1 MENIITLKGIC
12 KTYGKGDGLVTAL
25 RPIDLNIKKGEMLAI
40 MGKSGSGKS
49 TLLNLLGGLDAPDSG
64 DYIYN
69 DKAMATKNQNRMA
82 KFRRKDVGFVVQHFA
97 LIDEYSVQQNIALPL
112 RYGKLRGLS
121 TKKRVKEIAERL
133 EISEKLKKYPSQLS
147 GGQAQRVAIARA
159 IAHKPAILLA
169 DEPTGALD
177 EETGKSIMKLFGEI
191 NKEGT
196 TVIVVTHDANVASYC
211 QRTIRLHDGCIIGE
225 EQNPPKEISPEVKE
239 PEAQELTAEA
249 VTE

>member
-1 MENIITLKGIC
+1 MENIISLRGIC

-25 RPIDLNIKKGEMLAI
+25 NPIDLDIQKGEMVAI

-49 TLLNLLGGLDAPDSG
+49 TLLNLLAGLDVPDSG
-64 DYIYN
+64 TYVYDGKEIN
-69 DKAMATKNQNRMA
+69 TKNQNRMA
-82 KFRRKDVGFVVQHFA
+82 KFRRSDVGFVVQHFA

-112 RYGKLRGLS
+112 RYGKLKGVS

-133 EISEKLKKYPSQLS
+133 EIADKLRKYPSQLS

-159 IAHKPAILLA
+159 IAHRPSLLLA

-177 EETGKSIMKLFGEI
+177 EETGKSIMNLFKEI

-196 TVIVVTHDANVASYC
+196 TVIVVTHDANVASFC
-211 QRTIRLHDGCIIGE
+211 QRTIRLHDGNIISE
-225 EQNPPKEISPEVKE
+225 
-239 PEAQELTAEA
+239 
-249 VTE
+249 

>member
-1 MENIITLKGIC
+1 MENLISLRGIC

-25 RPIDLNIKKGEMLAI
+25 RPIDLDIKKGEMLAI

-49 TLLNLLGGLDAPDSG
+49 TLLNLLAGLDTPDSG
-64 DYIYN
+64 EYIYN
-69 DKAMATKNQNRMA
+69 GEKINTKNQNKMA
-82 KFRRKDVGFVVQHFA
+82 KFRRNDVGFVVQHFA

-112 RYGKLRGLS
+112 RYGKLKGVS

-133 EISEKLKKYPSQLS
+133 EIGEKLRKYPSQLS

-159 IAHKPAILLA
+159 IAHKPSLLLA

-177 EETGKSIMKLFGEI
+177 EETGKSIMNLFKEI

-196 TVIVVTHDANVASYC
+196 TVIVVTHDANVASFC
-211 QRTIRLHDGCIIGE
+211 QRTIRLHDGNIIAE
-225 EQNPPKEISPEVKE
+225 E
-239 PEAQELTAEA
+239 
-249 VTE
+249 

>member
-1 MENIITLKGIC
+1 MENLISLKGIC

-25 RPIDLNIKKGEMLAI
+25 NPIDLDIQKGEMVAI

-49 TLLNLLGGLDAPDSG
+49 TLLNLLAGLDVPDSG
-64 DYIYN
+64 TYVYDGKEIN
-69 DKAMATKNQNRMA
+69 TKNQNRMA
-82 KFRRKDVGFVVQHFA
+82 KFRRSDVGFVVQHFA

-112 RYGKLRGLS
+112 RYGKLKGVS

-133 EISEKLKKYPSQLS
+133 EIADKLRKYPSQLS

-159 IAHKPAILLA
+159 IAHKPSLLLA

-177 EETGKSIMKLFGEI
+177 EETGKSIMNLFKEI

-196 TVIVVTHDANVASYC
+196 TVIVVTHDANVASFC
-211 QRTIRLHDGCIIGE
+211 QRTIRLHDGNIIPE
-225 EQNPPKEISPEVKE
+225 ERQY
-239 PEAQELTAEA
+239 
-249 VTE
+249 

>member
-1 MENIITLKGIC
+1 MENIISLRGIC

-25 RPIDLNIKKGEMLAI
+25 NPIDLDIQKGEMVAI

-49 TLLNLLGGLDAPDSG
+49 TLLNLLAGLDVPDSG
-64 DYIYN
+64 EYIYN
-69 DKAMATKNQNRMA
+69 GKEINTKNQNRMA
-82 KFRRKDVGFVVQHFA
+82 KFRRNDVGFVVQHFA

-112 RYGKLRGLS
+112 RYGKLKGVS

-133 EISEKLKKYPSQLS
+133 EISEKLRKYPSQLS

-159 IAHKPAILLA
+159 IAHKPSLLLA

-177 EETGKSIMKLFGEI
+177 EETGKSIMNLFKDI

-196 TVIVVTHDANVASYC
+196 TVIVVTHDANVASFC
-211 QRTIRLHDGCIIGE
+211 QRTIRLHDGEIVGE
-225 EQNPPKEISPEVKE
+225 EQN
-239 PEAQELTAEA
+239 Q
-249 VTE
+249 

>member
-1 MENIITLKGIC
+1 MENIISLKGIC

-25 RPIDLNIKKGEMLAI
+25 NPINLDIQKGEMVAI

-49 TLLNLLGGLDAPDSG
+49 TLLNLLAGLDVPDSG
-64 DYIYN
+64 EYIYN
-69 DKAMATKNQNRMA
+69 GKEINTKNQNKMA
-82 KFRRKDVGFVVQHFA
+82 KFRRNDVGFVVQHFA

-112 RYGKLRGLS
+112 RYGKLKGVS

-159 IAHKPAILLA
+159 IVHKPSLLLA

-177 EETGKSIMKLFGEI
+177 EETGKSIMNLFKEI

-196 TVIVVTHDANVASYC
+196 TVIVVTHDANVASFC
-211 QRTIRLHDGCIIGE
+211 QRTIRLHDGNIIA
-225 EQNPPKEISPEVKE
+225 KE
-239 PEAQELTAEA
+239 
-249 VTE
+249 

>member
-1 MENIITLKGIC
+1 MKNIISLKGIC

-25 RPIDLNIKKGEMLAI
+25 NPINLDIQKGEMVAI

-49 TLLNLLGGLDAPDSG
+49 TLLNLLAGLDVPDSG
-64 DYIYN
+64 EYIYN
-69 DKAMATKNQNRMA
+69 GKEINTKNQNKMA
-82 KFRRKDVGFVVQHFA
+82 KFRRNDVGFVVQHFA

-112 RYGKLRGLS
+112 RYGKLKGVS

-159 IAHKPAILLA
+159 IAHKPSLLLA

-177 EETGKSIMKLFGEI
+177 EETGKSIMNLFKEI

-196 TVIVVTHDANVASYC
+196 TVIVVTHDANVASFC
-211 QRTIRLHDGCIIGE
+211 QRTIRLHDGEIVGE
-225 EQNPPKEISPEVKE
+225 EQN
-239 PEAQELTAEA
+239 Q
-249 VTE
+249 

>member
-1 MENIITLKGIC
+1 MENIISLKGIC

-25 RPIDLNIKKGEMLAI
+25 RPIDLDIKKGEMLAI

-49 TLLNLLGGLDAPDSG
+49 TLLNLLAGLDIPDSG
-64 DYIYN
+64 DYVYN
-69 DKAMATKNQNRMA
+69 GEHINTKNQNKMA
-82 KFRRKDVGFVVQHFA
+82 KFRRNDVGFVVQHFA
-97 LIDEYSVQQNIALPL
+97 LIDEYSVQQNIGLPL
-112 RYGKLRGLS
+112 RYGKLKGVS
-121 TKKRVKEIAERL
+121 TKKRIKEISERL

-159 IAHKPAILLA
+159 IAHMPSIILA

-177 EETGKSIMKLFGEI
+177 EETGKSIMKLFQEI

-211 QRTIRLHDGCIIGE
+211 QRTIRLHDGSIID
-225 EQNPPKEISPEVKE
+225 NK
-239 PEAQELTAEA
+239 
-249 VTE
+249 

>member
-1 MENIITLKGIC
+1 MENIISLRGIC

-25 RPIDLNIKKGEMLAI
+25 NPIDLDIQKGEMVAI

-49 TLLNLLGGLDAPDSG
+49 TLLNLLAGLDVPDSG
-64 DYIYN
+64 TYVYDGKEIN
-69 DKAMATKNQNRMA
+69 TKNQNRMA
-82 KFRRKDVGFVVQHFA
+82 KFRRSDVGFVVQHFA

-112 RYGKLRGLS
+112 RYGKLKGVS

-133 EISEKLKKYPSQLS
+133 EIADKLRKYPSQLS

-159 IAHKPAILLA
+159 IAHRPSLLLA

-177 EETGKSIMKLFGEI
+177 EETGKSIMNLFKEI

-196 TVIVVTHDANVASYC
+196 TVIVVTHDANVASFC
-211 QRTIRLHDGCIIGE
+211 QRTIRLHDGNIISE
-225 EQNPPKEISPEVKE
+225 E
-239 PEAQELTAEA
+239 
-249 VTE
+249 

>member
-1 MENIITLKGIC
+1 MENIISLKGIC

-25 RPIDLNIKKGEMLAI
+25 NPINLDIQKGEMVAI

-49 TLLNLLGGLDAPDSG
+49 TLLNLIAGLDVPDSG
-64 DYIYN
+64 EYIYN
-69 DKAMATKNQNRMA
+69 GKEINTKNQNKMA
-82 KFRRKDVGFVVQHFA
+82 KFRRNDVGFVVQHFA

-112 RYGKLRGLS
+112 RYGKLKGVS

-133 EISEKLKKYPSQLS
+133 EIADKLRKYPSQLS

-159 IAHKPAILLA
+159 IAHKPSLLLA

-177 EETGKSIMKLFGEI
+177 EETGKSIMNLFKEI

-196 TVIVVTHDANVASYC
+196 TVIVVTHDANVASFC
-211 QRTIRLHDGCIIGE
+211 QRTIRLHDGNIISE
-225 EQNPPKEISPEVKE
+225 E
-239 PEAQELTAEA
+239 
-249 VTE
+249 

>member
-1 MENIITLKGIC
+1 MENIISLKGIC

-25 RPIDLNIKKGEMLAI
+25 NPINLDIQKGEMVAI

-49 TLLNLLGGLDAPDSG
+49 TLLNLLAGLDVPDSG
-64 DYIYN
+64 EYIYN
-69 DKAMATKNQNRMA
+69 GKEINTKNQNKMA
-82 KFRRKDVGFVVQHFA
+82 KFRRNDVGFVVQHFA

-112 RYGKLRGLS
+112 RYGKLKGVS

-159 IAHKPAILLA
+159 IAHKPSLLLA

-177 EETGKSIMKLFGEI
+177 EETGKSIMNLFKEI

-196 TVIVVTHDANVASYC
+196 TVIVVTHDANVASFC
-211 QRTIRLHDGCIIGE
+211 QRTIRLHDGNIIAE
-225 EQNPPKEISPEVKE
+225 E
-239 PEAQELTAEA
+239 
-249 VTE
+249 